1 MITINSIEDLPR
13 RVPIF
18 PLTGAVLFPGTQ
30 LPLNIFESRYVSMI
44 DDALA
49 NSNRLIA
56 MIQPASSKDGDTKI
70 LKNVGCVGKIT
81 TFNEIEDNRYL
92 ITLTGLIRFKIK
104 EELEA
109 TTPYRQIIPDFTKFI
124 TDLNDQNVENID
136 RKKLLGLIKKYLE
149 HRNMLTDWDIIQ
161 QTSTEQLINYSG
173 VLVPFTPEEKQLLLE
188 SSTITERCNAL
199 EALYQSYI
207 TFQMYKI
214 GAGDYGTLGNSKLV
228 PLISLPL

>member
-1 MITINSIEDLPR
+1 
-13 RVPIF
+13 
-18 PLTGAVLFPGTQ
+18 
-30 LPLNIFESRYVSMI
+30 MI

-49 NSNRLIA
+49 STDRLIG
-56 MIQPASSKDGDTKI
+56 MIQPASSKDSDSKI

-92 ITLTGLIRFKIK
+92 ITLTGIIRFKIK
-104 EELEA
+104 EELNT
-109 TTPYRQIIPDFTKFI
+109 TTPYRQIIPGFTNFN
-124 TDLNDQNVENID
+124 TDLENQNVESID
-136 RKKLLGLIKKYLE
+136 REKLLGLIKKYLE

-188 SSTITERCNAL
+188 SSTITERCSAL

-207 TFQMYKI
+207 FDLS
-214 GAGDYGTLGNSKLV
+214 GENSTQ
-228 PLISLPL
+228 IH

>member
-1 MITINSIEDLPR
+1 MITINSIEDLPKR
-13 RVPIF
+13 IPIF

-30 LPLNIFESRYVSMI
+30 LPLNIFESRYINMI

-49 NSNRLIA
+49 SSDRLIA
-56 MIQPASSKDGDTKI
+56 MIQPVSSKDSDSKI
-70 LKNVGCVGKIT
+70 LKKVGCIGKIT

-92 ITLTGLIRFKIK
+92 ITLTGIIRFKIK
-104 EELEA
+104 EELDT
-109 TTPYRQIIPDFTKFI
+109 TTPYRQVIPDFTNFD
-124 TDLNDQNVENID
+124 TDLEDQNVESID
-136 RKKLLGLIKKYLE
+136 REKLLSLIKKYLE

-188 SSTITERCNAL
+188 SITITERCDAL

-207 TFQMYKI
+207 FDLSGENSTKI
-214 GAGDYGTLGNSKLV
+214 H
-228 PLISLPL
+228 